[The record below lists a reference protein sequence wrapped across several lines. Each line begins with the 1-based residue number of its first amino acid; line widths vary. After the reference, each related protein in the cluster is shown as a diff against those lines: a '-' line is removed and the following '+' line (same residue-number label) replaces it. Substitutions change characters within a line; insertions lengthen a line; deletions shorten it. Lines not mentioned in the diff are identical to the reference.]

1 MNSKTK
7 FTVFLVSIIGIMG
20 VVLYLDATDNK
31 PQAEQLATA
40 VFAGIIVV
48 LIAVVLFGKKK
59 VVMPAAAAP
68 APTIKQ
74 YSFY

>member
-20 VVLYLDATDNK
+20 VVLYLDATDNR
-31 PQAEQLATA
+31 QEAEQLATA
-40 VFAGIIVV
+40 IFAGIIIV
-48 LIAVVLFGKKK
+48 LIAVLLFGKKK
-59 VVMPAAAAP
+59 VVMPSPP
-68 APTIKQ
+68 APTPVIKQ